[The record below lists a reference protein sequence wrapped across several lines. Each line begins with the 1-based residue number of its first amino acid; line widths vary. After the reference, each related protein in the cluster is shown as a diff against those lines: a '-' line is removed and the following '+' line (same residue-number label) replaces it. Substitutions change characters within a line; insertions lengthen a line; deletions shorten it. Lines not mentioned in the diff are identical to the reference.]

1 MKRIRHDFMQTARD
15 RAKAAIQAG
24 RTEEALQAVD
34 AIWEEGRP
42 IHDLYGDMSAV
53 FLDYI
58 KEKLGEDAVEEAW
71 RYVGEKLWRPVLE
84 SYRDKDPA
92 LLAEIYAMFL
102 RSHGYDFTCEEDD
115 EKFQFFLHYCP
126 SGGRMLQEGK
136 AETSARHP
144 TALGVTKRPHAW
156 SFNQKDVLYY
166 CGHTKL
172 WFDTQPREWG
182 MDVFQS
188 EYGEFNDK
196 GEVVGRPCAVT
207 IYKQPRTGPAA
218 AGQQ

>member
-1 MKRIRHDFMQTARD
+1 MKKIRHDFKKTARD
-15 RAKAAIQAG
+15 RAKAAIEAGQA
-24 RTEEALQAVD
+24 EQALKAVD
-34 AIWEEGRP
+34 EIWEEGRP

-58 KEKLGEDAVEEAW
+58 KEKLGEEAVEEAW

-84 SYRDKDPA
+84 AHRDKDPA
-92 LLAEIYAMFL
+92 LLAETYAMFL

-115 EKFQFFLHYCP
+115 EKFQFLLHYCP

-136 AETSARHP
+136 AETSIRHP
-144 TALGVTKRPHAW
+144 TQLGVTKKPQKW

-166 CGHTKL
+166 CAHTKL

-182 MDVFQS
+182 MDLFQS
-188 EYGEFNDK
+188 EYGEFNEK

-207 IYKQPRTGPAA
+207 IYKKLQDANSSCDA
-218 AGQQ
+218 